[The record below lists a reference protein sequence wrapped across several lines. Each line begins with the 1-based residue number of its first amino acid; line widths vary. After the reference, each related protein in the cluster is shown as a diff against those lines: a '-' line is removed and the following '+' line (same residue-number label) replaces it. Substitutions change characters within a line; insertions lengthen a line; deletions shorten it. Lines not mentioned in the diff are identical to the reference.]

1 MPRVEEPSHDCGWR
15 IDHAHLGGISHPNE
29 SMNDIPTKSER
40 GEEAQGCDQLRPGEI
55 MAKILTQKMPGPG
68 YVTEDCINPIY

>member
-1 MPRVEEPSHDCGWR
+1 
-15 IDHAHLGGISHPNE
+15 
-29 SMNDIPTKSER
+29 MNDIPTKSER

-68 YVTEDCINPIY
+68 YVAEDCINPIY